1 MTTTAIP
8 TGRMTARAWVPL
20 LCWIA
25 IVLDGYDA
33 VVLGAVLPSLIDDPA
48 IDVTPATATWIASAG
63 LFGMML
69 GAIAMGFLTDR
80 FGRRNLMM
88 GSVLAFSLLTA
99 ACALATDSTTL
110 GLFRFLAGVGLG
122 GCLPIAIATVTE
134 FSGRNRG
141 ANSVTLLM
149 TGYHVGAVLTALLS
163 IVVLADSG
171 NNWRLMFILGA
182 LPAVVILPLMW
193 AFLPDSPQYLQAR
206 GRSDEARH
214 VAEKY
219 GLPLTDRAASGSV
232 EGTKPAGAFRTLF
245 SPEFRWTTPLLWAG
259 AFTGLLLVYGLNT
272 WLPQIMR
279 AADFDLGDALGLLM
293 VLNMGAVVG
302 LLFAG
307 RIADAISPQR
317 AAFFWFLGSALM
329 LALLAIKLPVIG
341 TYILV
346 FITGVFVF
354 SAQNLVN
361 AFVATHHPASIRGT
375 ALGMAL
381 GVGRLGAI
389 SGPLIGGALVT
400 AGIAY
405 PWGFYAFA
413 LVGLLGAVA
422 MALAGLVL
430 KRQSQ
435 TRPVQSTHR
444 TESVTPTTTVD
455 VQTH

>member
-1 MTTTAIP
+1 MTTTMSV
-8 TGRMTARAWVPL
+8 GRVSARTWVPL

-25 IVLDGYDA
+25 VVLDGYDA
-33 VVLGAVLPSLIDDPA
+33 VVLGAVLPSLLDDPA
-48 IDVTPATATWIASAG
+48 IDVTPATATGIASAG

-69 GAIAMGFLTDR
+69 GAMAMGFLTDR

-88 GSVLAFSLLTA
+88 GSVLVFSVLTA
-99 ACALATDSTTL
+99 ACALADSATTL
-110 GLFRFLAGVGLG
+110 GILRFFAGVGLG

-163 IVVLADSG
+163 IVVLAESG
-171 NNWRLMFILGA
+171 TNWRLMFILGA
-182 LPAVVILPLMW
+182 LPALVLLPLMW
-193 AFLPDSPQYLQAR
+193 ALLPDSPQYLQAR
-206 GRSDEARH
+206 GRSEDARRI
-214 VAEKY
+214 AEKY
-219 GLPLTDRAASGSV
+219 HLPLADPATQDQTDN
-232 EGTKPAGAFRTLF
+232 AGKTNSFRTLF
-245 SPEFRWTTPLLWAG
+245 SPEFRWTIPLMWIG
-259 AFTGLLLVYGLNT
+259 AFMGLLLVYGLNT

-279 AADFDLGDALGLLM
+279 AADFDLGNALGLLM
-293 VLNMGAVVG
+293 VLNIGAVIG

-307 RIADAISPQR
+307 RIADAISPRR

-329 LALLAIKLPVIG
+329 LALLAVRLPVFG
-341 TYILV
+341 TYALV

-361 AFVATHHPASIRGT
+361 AFVATHHPAAIRGT

-389 SGPLIGGALVT
+389 SGPIIGGTLVT

-413 LVGLLGAVA
+413 AVGLLGAAA
-422 MALAGLVL
+422 MAVAGGVL
-430 KRQSQ
+430 KMQNANRQGGA
-435 TRPVQSTHR
+435 PR
-444 TESVTPTTTVD
+444 TAAPATAESVD
-455 VQTH
+455 AALR

>member
-1 MTTTAIP
+1 MTTAISA
-8 TGRMTARAWVPL
+8 GRVSARTLVPL

-25 IVLDGYDA
+25 VVLDGYDA
-33 VVLGAVLPSLIDDPA
+33 VVLGAVLPSLISDPA
-48 IDVTPATATWIASAG
+48 IDVTPATATWIASSG

-88 GSVLAFSLLTA
+88 GSVLVFSLLTA
-99 ACALATDSTTL
+99 ACALADDSTTL
-110 GLFRFLAGVGLG
+110 GLLRFLAGIGLG

-141 ANSVTLLM
+141 ANSVTMLM

-163 IVVLADSG
+163 IVVLANSET
-171 NNWRLMFILGA
+171 NWRLMFILGA
-182 LPAVVILPLMW
+182 LPALVLLPLMW
-193 AFLPDSPQYLQAR
+193 MYLPDSPQYLQAR
-206 GRSDEARH
+206 GRAEQAAL
-214 VAEKY
+214 VADKY
-219 GLPLTDRAASGSV
+219 GLQLADVSASGRPES
-232 EGTKPAGAFRTLF
+232 AGSFRTLF
-245 SPEFRWTTPLLWAG
+245 SPQYRWTTPLLWIG
-259 AFTGLLLVYGLNT
+259 AFMGLLLVYGLNT

-279 AADFDLGDALGLLM
+279 AADFDLGNALGLLM
-293 VLNMGAVVG
+293 VLNLGAVIG

-307 RIADAISPQR
+307 RIADAISPRR
-317 AAFFWFLGSALM
+317 AAFFWFLGSAIM
-329 LALLAIKLPVIG
+329 LALLAIRLPIVG
-341 TYILV
+341 TYTLV

-361 AFVATHHPASIRGT
+361 AFVATHHPAAIRGT

-389 SGPLIGGALVT
+389 TGPIIGGTLVT

-413 LVGLLGAVA
+413 AVGLLGAVA
-422 MALAGLVL
+422 MAVAGIVL
-430 KRQSQ
+430 KVQNRSHQ
-435 TRPVQSTHR
+435 TEAPR
-444 TESVTPTTTVD
+444 TEYSHSPETVD
-455 VQTH
+455 APLR